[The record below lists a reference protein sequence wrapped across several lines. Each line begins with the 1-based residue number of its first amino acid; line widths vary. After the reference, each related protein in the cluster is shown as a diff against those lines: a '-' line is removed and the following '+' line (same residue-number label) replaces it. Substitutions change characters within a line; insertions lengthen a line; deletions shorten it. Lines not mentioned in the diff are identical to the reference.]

1 MIKIKHVMDAVETD
15 DGQRIW
21 VESYGLTRDL
31 QQWCGVTHVL
41 SHLGPPAAL
50 RDWFDEHCNGSGD
63 GYDFF
68 RARYHE
74 VLGKGPY
81 KAALQKLACAGRS
94 ENFTLLYDGEDAEH
108 NTATALYEFLS
119 ELTAYCPP
127 EL

>member
-1 MIKIKHVMDAVETD
+1 MSGHREARTIKASNCNTRRIGPMIRVKAAARPPGEVCIGAEAMIKIKHVMDAVETD

-50 RDWFDEHCNGSGD
+50 RDWFDEHCNGCGD

-74 VLGKGPY
+74 FLGKGPY
-81 KAALQKLACAGRS
+81 KAAL
-94 ENFTLLYDGEDAEH
+94 
-108 NTATALYEFLS
+108 
-119 ELTAYCPP
+119 
-127 EL
+127 